1 MIAYLNGSY
10 IPRDKAVISA
20 EDRGFNFADGV
31 YEVILS
37 YSGRLFGL
45 DAHMKRLRRSIDELR
60 IPFDDIG
67 KVKEIAERL
76 LKENDLSS
84 GDATVYIQIT
94 RGYAPRKHGFP
105 PQDVPPTLFAY
116 ASAFKP
122 HEQELNE
129 GIKIILKPDIRW
141 SRCDIKS
148 VSLLPN
154 VLAYQEAKE
163 RGAVEAVFM
172 RDGAVTEGSH
182 TSVFAVFDNKVFT
195 APKSHYILSGIT
207 RDVVLDL
214 CRKRNIPFEEFPIL
228 ESRIKKAEEFFI
240 TSTTSEVT
248 PVVQIDE
255 WMVGNG
261 KPGPVTRELQ
271 DSFKEL
277 IEDFLR

>member
-1 MIAYLNGSY
+1 MIAYLNGNY
-10 IPRDKAVISA
+10 LPRDKAVVSA

-31 YEVILS
+31 YEVICS

-84 GDATVYIQIT
+84 GNATVYIQIT
-94 RGYAPRKHGFP
+94 RGPAPRKHEFP
-105 PQDVPPTLFAY
+105 SKDVTPTLFAY
-116 ASAFKP
+116 ASSFKP
-122 HEQELNE
+122 RDQELNE
-129 GIKIILKPDIRW
+129 GIRIILTPDIRW
-141 SRCDIKS
+141 TRCDIKS

-154 VLAYQEAKE
+154 VLALQEAKE
-163 RGAVEAVFM
+163 RGAVEAVFT
-172 RDGAVTEGSH
+172 RDGAVTEGSY
-182 TSVFAVFDNKVFT
+182 TSDFAVFDNKVFT
-195 APKSHYILSGIT
+195 APKSHYILPGIT

-214 CRKRNIPFEEFPIL
+214 CRKKDIPFEEFPIL
-228 ESRIKKAEEFFI
+228 ESRMKKAEEFFI
-240 TSTTSEVT
+240 TSTTTEVA

-255 WMVGNG
+255 WKVGNG

-271 DSFKEL
+271 RSFKEL